1 MKELFILPFDHR
13 SSFSEDILGTAKVG
27 SAEKKKIEE
36 LKNIIFQAF
45 LLSLNKQKQKD
56 HFAILVDEQYG
67 QAILKEARNQKIK
80 ICVPVEKS
88 GQECLSF
95 QYGKNFE
102 EHIEKF
108 KPDFVKVLIRYNP
121 LNIETDK
128 KQLSELKKLDTF
140 CKKNNYRLMLELLV
154 PPSKKDSDCRDYDKK
169 ERLERT
175 IGAIKEIKKVIAVDL
190 WKLEGFTP
198 KQWQEIIPLVGK
210 SNIIFLGR
218 GQEEAEVKKWLKSAV
233 KFQKIIGFAIGRTV
247 FLKTLKEYYAGRT
260 SKDAAVKNI
269 SAKFDYFVKLWREN
283 R

>member
-13 SSFSEDILGTAKVG
+13 SSFSKDILNTAKVG
-27 SAEKKKIEE
+27 TAEKKKIEE
-36 LKNIIFQAF
+36 LKNIIFQGF
-45 LLSLNKQKQKD
+45 ILSLGKQKQKD
-56 HFAILVDEQYG
+56 HFAMLVDEQYG
-67 QAILKEARNQKIK
+67 QTILKEAQNQKIK

-88 GQECLSF
+88 GSKCLSF
-95 QYGKNFE
+95 QYGKNFG

-121 LNIETDK
+121 LNTETNK
-128 KQLSELKKLDTF
+128 KQLLKLKELNAF
-140 CKKNNYRLMLELLV
+140 CAQKGYRLMLELLV
-154 PPSKKDSDCRDYDKK
+154 PPSKKDLSCQDYDKK

-175 IGAIKEIKKVIAVDL
+175 IGAIREIKEAINVDL

-218 GQEEAEVKKWLKSAV
+218 GQEETEVKKWLKSAV

-247 FLKTLKEYYAGRT
+247 FLKTLKEYYAGRI
-260 SKDAAVKNI
+260 SKDAAIKNI
-269 SAKFDYFVKLWREN
+269 SAKFDYFVNLWRKN